1 MVVTRMRI
9 KHLIFLPV
17 PFISFYL
24 NAASLDEINQKLD
37 EGYRYACNA
46 TQTGNAEATSLA
58 LENYRTKFIN
68 SASRSG
74 FSEIMNVE
82 INKVVAEFFRKGM
95 IQGNTST
102 GACETPAELLLQT
115 SQAVYSRQSK
125 SALASALDGV
135 RFTEYAAQAYPI
147 FYSIQSTGISEDEVI
162 EQINKIGN
170 NAIINNQNAIDVS
183 NATNAMKEVAKVLF
197 SARSDPE
204 LMKFMMDYINNHKLH

>member
-46 TQTGNAEATSLA
+46 TQTGNAEAASLA
-58 LENYRTKFIN
+58 LENYRTNFIN

-82 INKVVAEFFRKGM
+82 INKVVAEFFRR
-95 IQGNTST
+95 
-102 GACETPAELLLQT
+102 A
-115 SQAVYSRQSK
+115 
-125 SALASALDGV
+125 
-135 RFTEYAAQAYPI
+135 
-147 FYSIQSTGISEDEVI
+147 
-162 EQINKIGN
+162 
-170 NAIINNQNAIDVS
+170 
-183 NATNAMKEVAKVLF
+183 
-197 SARSDPE
+197 
-204 LMKFMMDYINNHKLH
+204 

>member
-1 MVVTRMRI
+1 MRI

-46 TQTGNAEATSLA
+46 TQTGNAEAASLA

-162 EQINKIGN
+162 GT
-170 NAIINNQNAIDVS
+170 D
-183 NATNAMKEVAKVLF
+183 
-197 SARSDPE
+197 
-204 LMKFMMDYINNHKLH
+204 

>member
-46 TQTGNAEATSLA
+46 TQTGNAEAASLA

-82 INKVVAEFFRKGM
+82 INKVVAEFFRNLTCFTFRE
-95 IQGNTST
+95 IRSP
-102 GACETPAELLLQT
+102 ETPAELLLQT